1 MSIVKFLTS
10 KVFFKQLALAI
21 VAVVI
26 LIFAVLKWLNYTTNH
41 GKFETVPD
49 LKGKS
54 IEVANL
60 ELEDNNLV
68 IKIQDSA
75 NFNPDYPK
83 YSVIDQEPPAGEKVK
98 ENRKIYIT
106 LNPSGYRKIAV
117 PNLKGRTFRQA
128 KPTLEALGFTIGKKT
143 FVDYLGE
150 NEVVKMTYKGNT
162 IKDGDLLPKTSVI
175 DVVLGNGNRGSS
187 N

>member
-21 VAVVI
+21 VATVVLAFI
-26 LIFAVLKWLNYTTNH
+26 ILKWLDYTTNH
-41 GKFETVPD
+41 GEFETVPE

-54 IEVANL
+54 IEVAKL

-68 IKIQDSA
+68 MTIQDSA
-75 NFNPDYPK
+75 NFNPNYPK

-143 FVDYLGE
+143 YVDYLGE
-150 NEVVKMTYKGNT
+150 NEVVKISHKGTT
-162 IKDGDLLPKTSVI
+162 IKEGDMLPKMSVI
-175 DVVLGNGNRGSS
+175 DVVLGNGKRGAS